1 MTAPADEPSLPFED
15 AAAWG
20 RWLEANADATG
31 LWLLI
36 ARKGSGVASVS
47 YSEAVDV
54 ALCHGWIDGSK
65 RSVDA
70 RFYGQRF
77 SPRGPRSLWSK
88 INIGRAERL
97 LAAGRMRPGGLREIE
112 KARADGRWEAAYAG
126 SATMDVPEELAR
138 ALAGNRRAAASFDNL
153 DRANRYAFCWRVRT
167 AKKPETRQA
176 RAEKFVAMLARGEKL
191 H

>member
-1 MTAPADEPSLPFED
+1 MSRAADEPALHFED
-15 AAAWG
+15 AAAWE
-20 RWLEANADATG
+20 RWLGANADATG

-36 ARKGSGVASVS
+36 AKKGAGVASVS
-47 YSEAVDV
+47 YAEALDV

-70 RFYGQRF
+70 RYYGQRF

-88 INIGRAERL
+88 INIGHAERL
-97 LAAGRMRPGGLREIE
+97 VAAGRMRPGGLREIE
-112 KARADGRWEAAYAG
+112 KAKADGRWDAAYAG
-126 SATMDVPEELAR
+126 AATMDVPEELAR
-138 ALAGNRRAAASFDNL
+138 ALAGNRKATACFDAL
-153 DRANRYAFCWRVRT
+153 DKANRYAFCWRVRT

>member
-1 MTAPADEPSLPFED
+1 MSIPADEPALHFED
-15 AAAWG
+15 AAAWE
-20 RWLEANADATG
+20 RWLEANADASG

-36 ARKGSGVASVS
+36 AKKGSGVASMS

-70 RFYGQRF
+70 RFYAQRF
-77 SPRGPRSLWSK
+77 SPRGSRSLWSK
-88 INIGRAERL
+88 INIGHAERL
-97 LAAGRMRPGGLREIE
+97 VAAGRMQPGGLREIE
-112 KARADGRWEAAYAG
+112 KARADGRWDAAYAG

-138 ALAGNRRAAASFDNL
+138 ALAGNRKAAASFDAL